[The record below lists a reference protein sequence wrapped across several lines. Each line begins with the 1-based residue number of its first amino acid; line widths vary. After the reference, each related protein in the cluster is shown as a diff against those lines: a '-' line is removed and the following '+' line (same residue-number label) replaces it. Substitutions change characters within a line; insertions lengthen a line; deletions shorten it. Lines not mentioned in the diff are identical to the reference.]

1 MSTDQEMIQEAIGVR
16 LQIMRRQQQTR
27 SVEQRLADFAEL
39 QAASFRVLCASP
51 EGFQHFL
58 RRNLTSRRVEVI
70 DGKWRPVSAA
80 RRAQLP

>member
-1 MSTDQEMIQEAIGVR
+1 MSTDRKTIHEAIGVQLQARQR
-16 LQIMRRQQQTR
+16 LQRMR
-27 SVEQRLADFAEL
+27 SVEQRLADFAAL
-39 QAASFRVLCASP
+39 QEASFRVLCASP
-51 EGFQHFL
+51 EGYRHFL